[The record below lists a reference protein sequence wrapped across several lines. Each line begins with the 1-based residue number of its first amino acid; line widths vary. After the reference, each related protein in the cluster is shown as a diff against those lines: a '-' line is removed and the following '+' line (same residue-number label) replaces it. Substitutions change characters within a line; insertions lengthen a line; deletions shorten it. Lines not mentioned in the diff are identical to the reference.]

1 MILVQNPLQL
11 LSGSKRFI
19 VFVVAL
25 FCFAGVAQHGE
36 VSHFVVHKVKKN
48 ETLEAI
54 AARYDINTEQIIV
67 HNPFAKKGIR
77 KRDKLKI
84 PRYKKVVQITTV
96 PTLGKHVVAPK
107 ETLWRVAYTYG
118 ISIDSLRVLNP
129 ELGDTLS
136 IGALLKVPLKTAEEK
151 AAQFDYYTVQPR
163 EGFYRLEQKLGLNRK
178 RLEALNPEL
187 LSVDLQAGM
196 VLKIPKIQADTLLVQ
211 NPQLDSTKP
220 NFWDSTFVSPVVRIA
235 LMAPFRLSRI
245 ELDSVMQTDKT
256 LTERN
261 LTTVALDFYAGML
274 FAADSLNTAGLSVE
288 LTVFDTENQ
297 RHIIEQ
303 TLNEQDFA
311 QFDAVMGPFTP
322 GNVSR
327 VSQAMSFFNIPVVS
341 PLTPRDF
348 QSYKT
353 SFNSIPSKENLNKR
367 ITTYIDSLNAISENP
382 CILIISDDK
391 NRNTELKLKEKFPLA
406 EIIRPNEQFGYV
418 EPDIVDSLLT
428 PTRLNWVFLESED
441 LNLIT
446 SMTSMLNA
454 QQREDRQVQLFTHYR
469 SATYDDPNVSQ
480 EHLGNIRF
488 TYPSNFHIKQDSVRL
503 KFDASYKRRFGK
515 VPNRTAVKGFD
526 MMIDI
531 ALRIAVKRTLYD
543 GVSLGLGEQLQHRFE
558 YTPVP
563 GGGFRNT
570 ATYIIQQQGFEMIEV
585 EPPSTVVDSLQFR

>member
-1 MILVQNPLQL
+1 MILVQNLLQL

-19 VFVVAL
+19 VFVCAL
-25 FCFAGVAQHGE
+25 FCFVGVAQHGE
-36 VSHFVVHKVKKN
+36 VSHFVIHKVKKK

-54 AARYDINTEQIIV
+54 ASRYDISTEQIIV
-67 HNPFAKKGIR
+67 HNPFAKKGVR
-77 KRDKLKI
+77 KQDKLKI

-136 IGALLKVPLKTAEEK
+136 IGALLKVPIKTAEEK
-151 AAQFDYYTVQPR
+151 AAQFDYYSVQPR
-163 EGFYRLEQKLGLNRK
+163 EGYYRLEQKLGLNREK
-178 RLEALNPEL
+178 LEALNPEL

-196 VLKIPKIQADTLLVQ
+196 ILKIPKIQADTLLQQ
-211 NPQLDSTKP
+211 NPQQDSKP
-220 NFWDSTFVSPVVRIA
+220 SFWDSTFVSPVVRLA

-245 ELDSVMQTDKT
+245 ELDSVMQTEKT

-303 TLNEQDFA
+303 VLNEQDFA
-311 QFDAVMGPFTP
+311 QFDAVIGPFTP

-327 VSQAMSFFNIPVVS
+327 VSQALTFFNTPVVS
-341 PLTPRDF
+341 PLTPRNF

-353 SFNSIPSKENLNKR
+353 SFNAIPSKETLSKR
-367 ITTYIDSLNAISENP
+367 IASYIDSLDAITENP

-391 NRNTELKLKEKFPLA
+391 NRNTELRLQEQFPLA
-406 EIIRPNEQFGYV
+406 EIIRPNERFGYV
-418 EPDIVDSLLT
+418 EPDVVDSLLT
-428 PTRLNWVFLESED
+428 PTRPNWVFLESED
-441 LNLIT
+441 LNLVT

-488 TYPSNFHIKQDSVRL
+488 TYPSNFHIKQDSTRL

-526 MMIDI
+526 MMIDV
-531 ALRIAVKRTLYD
+531 ALRIAAKRSLFD

-558 YTPVP
+558 YTPVT

-570 ATYIIQQQGFEMIEV
+570 ATYIIQQQGFEMVEV
-585 EPPSTVVDSLQFR
+585 EPPSIVVDSLLSR

>member
-1 MILVQNPLQL
+1 MILVQNLLQL
-11 LSGSKRFI
+11 LSGSKRLI
-19 VFVVAL
+19 VFVCAL
-25 FCFAGVAQHGE
+25 FCFAGVAQQGE
-36 VSHFVVHKVKKN
+36 VSHFVIHKVKKK

-54 AARYDINTEQIIV
+54 AFRYDISTEQIIV
-67 HNPFAKKGIR
+67 HNPFAKKGVR

-84 PRYKKVVQITTV
+84 PRYKKVVQITTA

-151 AAQFDYYTVQPR
+151 AAQFDYYSVQPR
-163 EGFYRLEQKLGLNRK
+163 EGYYRLEQKLGLNREK
-178 RLEALNPEL
+178 LEALNPEL
-187 LSVDLQAGM
+187 LSVDLQVGM
-196 VLKIPKIQADTLLVQ
+196 ILKIPKIQADTLLQQ
-211 NPQLDSTKP
+211 NPQQDTKP
-220 NFWDSTFVSPVVRIA
+220 SFWDSTFVSPVVRLA

-245 ELDSVMQTDKT
+245 ELDSVMQTEKT

-303 TLNEQDFA
+303 VLNEQDFA
-311 QFDAVMGPFTP
+311 QFDAVIGPFTP

-327 VSQAMSFFNIPVVS
+327 VSQALTFFNTPVVS
-341 PLTPRDF
+341 PLTPRNF

-353 SFNSIPSKENLNKR
+353 SFNAIPSKETLSKR
-367 ITTYIDSLNAISENP
+367 IASYIDSLDAITENP

-391 NRNTELKLKEKFPLA
+391 NRNTELRLQEQFPLA
-406 EIIRPNEQFGYV
+406 EIIRPNERFGYV
-418 EPDIVDSLLT
+418 EPDVVDSLLT
-428 PTRLNWVFLESED
+428 PTRPNWVFLESED
-441 LNLIT
+441 LNLVT

-488 TYPSNFHIKQDSVRL
+488 TYPSNFHIKQDSTRL

-526 MMIDI
+526 MMIDV
-531 ALRIAVKRTLYD
+531 ALRIAVKRSLFD
-543 GVSLGLGEQLQHRFE
+543 GVSLGIGEQLQHRFE

-563 GGGFRNT
+563 SGGFRNT
-570 ATYIIQQQGFEMIEV
+570 ATYIIQQQGFEMVEV
-585 EPPSTVVDSLQFR
+585 EPPSIVVDSLLSR

>member
-1 MILVQNPLQL
+1 MILVQNLLQL

-19 VFVVAL
+19 VFVCAL
-25 FCFAGVAQHGE
+25 FCFVGVAQHGE
-36 VSHFVVHKVKKN
+36 VSHFVIHKVKKK

-54 AARYDINTEQIIV
+54 ASRYDISTEQIIV
-67 HNPFAKKGIR
+67 HNPFAKKGVR

-136 IGALLKVPLKTAEEK
+136 IGALLKVPIKTAEEK
-151 AAQFDYYTVQPR
+151 AAQFDYYSVQPR
-163 EGFYRLEQKLGLNRK
+163 EGYYRLEQKLGLNREK
-178 RLEALNPEL
+178 LEALNPEL

-196 VLKIPKIQADTLLVQ
+196 ILKIPKIQADTLLQQ
-211 NPQLDSTKP
+211 NPQQDSKAS
-220 NFWDSTFVSPVVRIA
+220 FWDSTFVSPVVRLA

-245 ELDSVMQTDKT
+245 ELDSVMQTEKT

-303 TLNEQDFA
+303 VLNEQDFA
-311 QFDAVMGPFTP
+311 QFDAVIGPFTP

-327 VSQAMSFFNIPVVS
+327 VSQALTFFNTPVVS
-341 PLTPRDF
+341 PLTPRNF

-353 SFNSIPSKENLNKR
+353 SFNAIPSKETLSKR
-367 ITTYIDSLNAISENP
+367 IASYIDALDTITENP

-391 NRNTELKLKEKFPLA
+391 NRNTELRLQEQFPLA
-406 EIIRPNEQFGYV
+406 EIIRPNERFGYV
-418 EPDIVDSLLT
+418 EPDVVDSLLT
-428 PTRLNWVFLESED
+428 PTRPNWVFLESED
-441 LNLIT
+441 LNLVT

-488 TYPSNFHIKQDSVRL
+488 TYPSNFHIKQDSTRL

-526 MMIDI
+526 MMIDV
-531 ALRIAVKRTLYD
+531 ALRIAAKRSLFD

-570 ATYIIQQQGFEMIEV
+570 ATYIIQQQGFEMVEV
-585 EPPSTVVDSLQFR
+585 EPPSIVVDSLLSR

>member
-1 MILVQNPLQL
+1 MILVQNLLQL

-19 VFVVAL
+19 VFVCAL
-25 FCFAGVAQHGE
+25 FCFVGVAQHGE
-36 VSHFVVHKVKKN
+36 VSHFVIHKVKKK

-54 AARYDINTEQIIV
+54 ASRYDISTEQIIV
-67 HNPFAKKGIR
+67 HNPFAKKGVR

-84 PRYKKVVQITTV
+84 PRYKKLVQITTV

-136 IGALLKVPLKTAEEK
+136 IGALLKVPIKTAEEK
-151 AAQFDYYTVQPR
+151 AAQFDYYSVQPR
-163 EGFYRLEQKLGLNRK
+163 EGYYRLEQKLGLNREK
-178 RLEALNPEL
+178 LEALNPEL

-196 VLKIPKIQADTLLVQ
+196 ILKIPKIQADTLLQQ
-211 NPQLDSTKP
+211 NPQQDSKP
-220 NFWDSTFVSPVVRIA
+220 SFWDSTFVSPVVRLA

-245 ELDSVMQTDKT
+245 ELDSVMQTEKT

-303 TLNEQDFA
+303 VLNEQDFA
-311 QFDAVMGPFTP
+311 QFDAVIGPFTP

-327 VSQAMSFFNIPVVS
+327 VSQALTFFNTPVVS
-341 PLTPRDF
+341 PLTPRNF

-353 SFNSIPSKENLNKR
+353 SFNAIPSKETLSKR
-367 ITTYIDSLNAISENP
+367 IASYIDSLDAITENP

-391 NRNTELKLKEKFPLA
+391 NRNTELRLQEQFPLA
-406 EIIRPNEQFGYV
+406 EIIRPNERFGYV
-418 EPDIVDSLLT
+418 EPDVVDSLLT
-428 PTRLNWVFLESED
+428 PTRPNWVFLESED
-441 LNLIT
+441 LNLVT

-488 TYPSNFHIKQDSVRL
+488 TYPSNFHIKQDSTRL

-526 MMIDI
+526 MMIDV
-531 ALRIAVKRTLYD
+531 ALRIAAKRSLFD

-558 YTPVP
+558 YTPVT

-570 ATYIIQQQGFEMIEV
+570 ATYIIQQQGFEMVEV
-585 EPPSTVVDSLQFR
+585 EPPSIVVDSLLSR

>member
-1 MILVQNPLQL
+1 MILVQNLLQL

-19 VFVVAL
+19 VFVCAL
-25 FCFAGVAQHGE
+25 FCFVGVAQHGE
-36 VSHFVVHKVKKN
+36 VSHFVIHKVKKK

-54 AARYDINTEQIIV
+54 ASRYDISTEQIIV
-67 HNPFAKKGIR
+67 HNPFAKKGVR
-77 KRDKLKI
+77 KQDKLKI
-84 PRYKKVVQITTV
+84 PRYKKLVQITTV

-136 IGALLKVPLKTAEEK
+136 IGALLKVPIKTAEEK
-151 AAQFDYYTVQPR
+151 AAQFDYYSVQPR
-163 EGFYRLEQKLGLNRK
+163 EGYYRLEQKLGLNREK
-178 RLEALNPEL
+178 LEALNPEL

-196 VLKIPKIQADTLLVQ
+196 ILKIPKIQADTLLQQ
-211 NPQLDSTKP
+211 NPQQDSKP
-220 NFWDSTFVSPVVRIA
+220 SFWDSTFVSPVVRLA

-245 ELDSVMQTDKT
+245 ELDSVMQTEKT

-303 TLNEQDFA
+303 VLNEQDFA
-311 QFDAVMGPFTP
+311 QFDAVIGPFTP

-327 VSQAMSFFNIPVVS
+327 VSQALTFFNTPVVS
-341 PLTPRDF
+341 PLTPRNF

-353 SFNSIPSKENLNKR
+353 SFNAIPSKETLSKR
-367 ITTYIDSLNAISENP
+367 IASYIDSLDAITENP

-391 NRNTELKLKEKFPLA
+391 NRNTELRLQEQFPLA
-406 EIIRPNEQFGYV
+406 EIIRPNERFGYV
-418 EPDIVDSLLT
+418 EPDVVDSLLT
-428 PTRLNWVFLESED
+428 PTRPNWVFLESED
-441 LNLIT
+441 LNLVT

-488 TYPSNFHIKQDSVRL
+488 TYPSNFHIKQDSTRL

-526 MMIDI
+526 MMIDV
-531 ALRIAVKRTLYD
+531 ALRIAAKRSLFD

-558 YTPVP
+558 YTPVT

-570 ATYIIQQQGFEMIEV
+570 ATYIIQQQGFEMVEV
-585 EPPSTVVDSLQFR
+585 EPPSIVVDSLLSR

>member
-1 MILVQNPLQL
+1 MILVQNLLQL
-11 LSGSKRFI
+11 LSGSKRLI
-19 VFVVAL
+19 VFVCAL
-25 FCFAGVAQHGE
+25 FCFVGVAQHGE
-36 VSHFVVHKVKKN
+36 VSHFVIHKVKKK

-54 AARYDINTEQIIV
+54 ASRYDISTEQIIV
-67 HNPFAKKGIR
+67 HNPFAKKGVR

-84 PRYKKVVQITTV
+84 PRYKKVVQIATA

-136 IGALLKVPLKTAEEK
+136 IGALLKVPIKTAEEK
-151 AAQFDYYTVQPR
+151 AAQFSYYTVQPR
-163 EGFYRLEQKLGLNRK
+163 EGYYRIEQKLGLSRGK
-178 RLEALNPEL
+178 LEALNPEL
-187 LSVDLQAGM
+187 ISVDLQAGM
-196 VLKIPKIQADTLLVQ
+196 ILKIPKIQADTLLQQ
-211 NPQLDSTKP
+211 NPQQDLKSS
-220 NFWDSTFVSPVVRIA
+220 FWDSTFVTPVVRIA

-245 ELDSVMQTDKT
+245 ELDSVMQTEKT

-274 FAADSLNTAGLSVE
+274 LAADSLNSAGLSVE
-288 LTVFDTENQ
+288 FSVFDTENQ
-297 RHIIEQ
+297 RHIVEQ
-303 TLNEQDFA
+303 ILNEQDFS
-311 QFDAVMGPFTP
+311 QFDAVIGPFTP

-327 VSQAMSFFNIPVVS
+327 VSQALTFFNTPVVS
-341 PLTPRDF
+341 PLTPRNF

-353 SFNSIPSKENLNKR
+353 SFNAIPSKETLSKR
-367 ITTYIDSLNAISENP
+367 IASYIDALDAITENP
-382 CILIISDDK
+382 CILIIPDDK
-391 NRNTELKLKEKFPLA
+391 NRNTELRLQEQFPLA
-406 EIIRPNEQFGYV
+406 EIIRPNERFGYV
-418 EPDIVDSLLT
+418 EPDVVDSLLT
-428 PTRLNWVFLESED
+428 PTRPNWVFLESED
-441 LNLIT
+441 LNLVT

-488 TYPSNFHIKQDSVRL
+488 TYPSNFHIKQDSTRL

-526 MMIDI
+526 MMIDV
-531 ALRIAVKRTLYD
+531 ALRIAAKRSLFD

-570 ATYIIQQQGFEMIEV
+570 ATYIIQQQGFEMVEV
-585 EPPSTVVDSLQFR
+585 EPPSIVVDSLLSR

>member
-1 MILVQNPLQL
+1 MILVQNLLQL

-19 VFVVAL
+19 VFVCAL
-25 FCFAGVAQHGE
+25 FCFVGVAQHGE
-36 VSHFVVHKVKKN
+36 VSHFVIHKVKKK

-54 AARYDINTEQIIV
+54 ASRYDISTEQIIV
-67 HNPFAKKGIR
+67 HNPFAKKGVR

-84 PRYKKVVQITTV
+84 PRYKKVVQITTA

-136 IGALLKVPLKTAEEK
+136 IGALLKVPIKTAEEK
-151 AAQFDYYTVQPR
+151 AAQFDYYSVQPR
-163 EGFYRLEQKLGLNRK
+163 EGYYRLEQKLGLNREK
-178 RLEALNPEL
+178 LEALNPEL

-196 VLKIPKIQADTLLVQ
+196 ILKIPKIQADTLLQQ
-211 NPQLDSTKP
+211 NPQQDSKAS
-220 NFWDSTFVSPVVRIA
+220 FWDSTFVSPVVRLA

-245 ELDSVMQTDKT
+245 ELDSVMQTEKT

-303 TLNEQDFA
+303 VLNEQDFA
-311 QFDAVMGPFTP
+311 QFDAVIGPFTP

-327 VSQAMSFFNIPVVS
+327 VSQALTFFNTPVVS
-341 PLTPRDF
+341 PLTPRNF

-353 SFNSIPSKENLNKR
+353 SFNAIPSKESLSKR
-367 ITTYIDSLNAISENP
+367 IASYIDALDAITENP

-391 NRNTELKLKEKFPLA
+391 NRNTELRLQEQFPLA
-406 EIIRPNEQFGYV
+406 EIIRPNERFGYV
-418 EPDIVDSLLT
+418 EPDVVDSLLT
-428 PTRLNWVFLESED
+428 PTRPNWVFLESED
-441 LNLIT
+441 LNLVT

-469 SATYDDPNVSQ
+469 SVTYDDPNVSQ

-488 TYPSNFHIKQDSVRL
+488 TYPSNFHIKQDSTRL

-526 MMIDI
+526 MMIDV
-531 ALRIAVKRTLYD
+531 ALRIAAKRSLFD

-570 ATYIIQQQGFEMIEV
+570 ATYIIQQQGFEMVEV
-585 EPPSTVVDSLQFR
+585 EPPSIVVDSLLSR

>member
-1 MILVQNPLQL
+1 MILVQNLLQL

-19 VFVVAL
+19 VFVCAL
-25 FCFAGVAQHGE
+25 FCFVGVAQHGE
-36 VSHFVVHKVKKN
+36 VSHFVIHKVKKK

-54 AARYDINTEQIIV
+54 ASRYDISTEQIIV
-67 HNPFAKKGIR
+67 HNPFAKKGVR

-84 PRYKKVVQITTV
+84 PRYKKVVQITTA

-136 IGALLKVPLKTAEEK
+136 IGALLKVPIKTAEEK
-151 AAQFDYYTVQPR
+151 AAQFDYYSVQPR
-163 EGFYRLEQKLGLNRK
+163 EGYYRLEQKLGLNREK
-178 RLEALNPEL
+178 LEALNPEL

-196 VLKIPKIQADTLLVQ
+196 ILKIPKIQADTLLQQ
-211 NPQLDSTKP
+211 NPQQDSKSS
-220 NFWDSTFVSPVVRIA
+220 FWDSTFVSPVVRLA

-245 ELDSVMQTDKT
+245 ELDSVMQTEKT

-303 TLNEQDFA
+303 VLNEQDFA
-311 QFDAVMGPFTP
+311 QFDAVIGPFTP

-327 VSQAMSFFNIPVVS
+327 VSQALTFFNTPVVS
-341 PLTPRDF
+341 PLTPRNF

-353 SFNSIPSKENLNKR
+353 SFNAIPSKETLSKR
-367 ITTYIDSLNAISENP
+367 IASYIDALDAITENP

-391 NRNTELKLKEKFPLA
+391 NRNTELRLQEQFPLA
-406 EIIRPNEQFGYV
+406 EIIRPNERFGYV
-418 EPDIVDSLLT
+418 EPDVVDSLLT
-428 PTRLNWVFLESED
+428 PTRPNWVFLESED
-441 LNLIT
+441 LNLVT

-488 TYPSNFHIKQDSVRL
+488 TYPSNFHIKQDSTRL

-526 MMIDI
+526 MMIDV
-531 ALRIAVKRTLYD
+531 ALRIAAKRSLFD

-570 ATYIIQQQGFEMIEV
+570 ATYIIQQQGFEMVEV
-585 EPPSTVVDSLQFR
+585 EPPSIVVDSLLSR

>member
-1 MILVQNPLQL
+1 MILVQNLLQL

-19 VFVVAL
+19 VFVCAL
-25 FCFAGVAQHGE
+25 FCFVGVAQHGE
-36 VSHFVVHKVKKN
+36 VSHFVIHKVKKK

-54 AARYDINTEQIIV
+54 ASRYDISTEQIIV
-67 HNPFAKKGIR
+67 HNPFAKKGVR

-136 IGALLKVPLKTAEEK
+136 IGALLKVPIKTAEEK
-151 AAQFDYYTVQPR
+151 AAQFDYYSVQPR
-163 EGFYRLEQKLGLNRK
+163 EGYYRLEQKLGLNREK
-178 RLEALNPEL
+178 LEALNPEL

-196 VLKIPKIQADTLLVQ
+196 ILKIPKIQADTLLQQ
-211 NPQLDSTKP
+211 NPQQDSKP
-220 NFWDSTFVSPVVRIA
+220 SFWDSTFVSPVVRLA

-245 ELDSVMQTDKT
+245 ELDSVMQTEKT

-303 TLNEQDFA
+303 VLNEQDFA
-311 QFDAVMGPFTP
+311 QFDAVIGPFTP

-327 VSQAMSFFNIPVVS
+327 VSQALTFFNTPVVS
-341 PLTPRDF
+341 PLTPRNF

-353 SFNSIPSKENLNKR
+353 SFNAIPSKETLSKR
-367 ITTYIDSLNAISENP
+367 IASYIDSLDAITENP

-391 NRNTELKLKEKFPLA
+391 NRNTELRLQEQFPLA
-406 EIIRPNEQFGYV
+406 EIIRPNERFGYV
-418 EPDIVDSLLT
+418 EPDVVDSLLT
-428 PTRLNWVFLESED
+428 PTRPNWVFLESED
-441 LNLIT
+441 LNLVT

-488 TYPSNFHIKQDSVRL
+488 TYPSNFHIKQDSTRL

-526 MMIDI
+526 MMIDV
-531 ALRIAVKRTLYD
+531 ALRIAAKRSLFD

-570 ATYIIQQQGFEMIEV
+570 ATYIIQQQGFEMVEV
-585 EPPSTVVDSLQFR
+585 EPPSIVVDSLLSR

>member
-1 MILVQNPLQL
+1 MILVQNLLQL
-11 LSGSKRFI
+11 LSGSKRLI
-19 VFVVAL
+19 VFVCAL
-25 FCFAGVAQHGE
+25 FCFVGVAQHGE
-36 VSHFVVHKVKKN
+36 VSHFVIHKVKKK

-54 AARYDINTEQIIV
+54 ASRYDISTEQIIV
-67 HNPFAKKGIR
+67 HNPFAKKGVR

-84 PRYKKVVQITTV
+84 PRYKKVVQIATA

-136 IGALLKVPLKTAEEK
+136 IGALLKVPIKTAEEK
-151 AAQFDYYTVQPR
+151 AAQFDYYSVQPR
-163 EGFYRLEQKLGLNRK
+163 EGYYRLEQKLGLNREK
-178 RLEALNPEL
+178 LEALNPEL

-196 VLKIPKIQADTLLVQ
+196 ILKIPKIQADTLLQQ
-211 NPQLDSTKP
+211 NPQQDLKSS
-220 NFWDSTFVSPVVRIA
+220 FWDSTFVTPVVRIA

-245 ELDSVMQTDKT
+245 ELDSVMQTEKT

-274 FAADSLNTAGLSVE
+274 LAADSLNSAGLSVE
-288 LTVFDTENQ
+288 FSVFDTENQ
-297 RHIIEQ
+297 RHIVEQ
-303 TLNEQDFA
+303 ILNEQDFS
-311 QFDAVMGPFTP
+311 QFDAVIGPFTP

-327 VSQAMSFFNIPVVS
+327 VSQALTFFNTPVVS
-341 PLTPRDF
+341 PLTPRNF

-353 SFNSIPSKENLNKR
+353 SFNAIPSKETLSKR
-367 ITTYIDSLNAISENP
+367 IASYIDALDAITENP
-382 CILIISDDK
+382 CILIIPDDK
-391 NRNTELKLKEKFPLA
+391 NRNTELRLQEQFPLA
-406 EIIRPNEQFGYV
+406 EIIRPNERFGYV
-418 EPDIVDSLLT
+418 EPDVVDSLLT
-428 PTRLNWVFLESED
+428 PTRPNWVFLESED
-441 LNLIT
+441 LNLVT

-488 TYPSNFHIKQDSVRL
+488 TYPSNFHIKQDSTRL

-526 MMIDI
+526 MMIDV
-531 ALRIAVKRTLYD
+531 ALRIAAKRSLFD

-570 ATYIIQQQGFEMIEV
+570 ATYIIQQQGFEMVEV
-585 EPPSTVVDSLQFR
+585 EPPSIVVDSLLSR

>member
-1 MILVQNPLQL
+1 MILVQNLLQL
-11 LSGSKRFI
+11 LSGSKRLI
-19 VFVVAL
+19 VFVCAL
-25 FCFAGVAQHGE
+25 FCFAGVAQQGE
-36 VSHFVVHKVKKN
+36 VSHFVIHKVKKK

-54 AARYDINTEQIIV
+54 AFRYDISTEQIIV
-67 HNPFAKKGIR
+67 HNPFAKKGVR

-84 PRYKKVVQITTV
+84 PRYKKVVQITTA

-151 AAQFDYYTVQPR
+151 AAQFDYYSVQPR
-163 EGFYRLEQKLGLNRK
+163 EGYYRLEQKLGLNREK
-178 RLEALNPEL
+178 LEALNPEL

-196 VLKIPKIQADTLLVQ
+196 ILKIPKIQADTLLQQ
-211 NPQLDSTKP
+211 NPQQDTKP
-220 NFWDSTFVSPVVRIA
+220 SFWDSTFVSPVVRLA

-245 ELDSVMQTDKT
+245 ELDSVMQTEKT

-303 TLNEQDFA
+303 VLNEQDFA
-311 QFDAVMGPFTP
+311 QFDAVIGPFTP

-327 VSQAMSFFNIPVVS
+327 VSQALTFFNTPVVS
-341 PLTPRDF
+341 PLTPRNF

-353 SFNSIPSKENLNKR
+353 SFNAIPSKETLSKR
-367 ITTYIDSLNAISENP
+367 IASYIDSLDAITENP

-391 NRNTELKLKEKFPLA
+391 NRNTELRLQEQFPLA
-406 EIIRPNEQFGYV
+406 EIIRPNERFGYV
-418 EPDIVDSLLT
+418 EPDVVDSLLT
-428 PTRLNWVFLESED
+428 PTRPNWVFLESED
-441 LNLIT
+441 LNLVT

-488 TYPSNFHIKQDSVRL
+488 TYPSNFHIKQDSTRL

-526 MMIDI
+526 MMIDV
-531 ALRIAVKRTLYD
+531 ALRIAVKRSLFD
-543 GVSLGLGEQLQHRFE
+543 GVSLGIGEQLQHRFE

-563 GGGFRNT
+563 SGGFRNT
-570 ATYIIQQQGFEMIEV
+570 ATYIIQQQGFEMVEV
-585 EPPSTVVDSLQFR
+585 EPPSIVVDSLLSR

>member
-1 MILVQNPLQL
+1 MILVQNLLQL
-11 LSGSKRFI
+11 LSGSKRLI
-19 VFVVAL
+19 VFVCAL
-25 FCFAGVAQHGE
+25 FCFVGVAQHGE
-36 VSHFVVHKVKKN
+36 VSHFVIHKVKKK

-54 AARYDINTEQIIV
+54 ASRYDISTEQIIV
-67 HNPFAKKGIR
+67 HNPFAKKGVR

-84 PRYKKVVQITTV
+84 QRYKKVVQIATV
-96 PTLGKHVVAPK
+96 PTLGKHVVVPK

-136 IGALLKVPLKTAEEK
+136 IGALLKVPIKTAEEK
-151 AAQFDYYTVQPR
+151 AAQFDYYSVQPR
-163 EGFYRLEQKLGLNRK
+163 EGYYRLEQKLGLNREK
-178 RLEALNPEL
+178 LEALNPEL
-187 LSVDLQAGM
+187 LSVNLQAGM
-196 VLKIPKIQADTLLVQ
+196 ILKIPKIQADTLLQQ
-211 NPQLDSTKP
+211 NPQQDSKSS
-220 NFWDSTFVSPVVRIA
+220 FWDSTFVSPVVRLA

-245 ELDSVMQTDKT
+245 ELDSVMQTEKT

-303 TLNEQDFA
+303 VLNEQDFA
-311 QFDAVMGPFTP
+311 QFDAVIGPFTP

-327 VSQAMSFFNIPVVS
+327 VSQALTFFNTPVVS
-341 PLTPRDF
+341 PLTPRNF

-353 SFNSIPSKENLNKR
+353 SFNAIPSKETLSKR
-367 ITTYIDSLNAISENP
+367 IASYIDSLDAITENP

-391 NRNTELKLKEKFPLA
+391 NRNTELRLQEQFPLA
-406 EIIRPNEQFGYV
+406 EIIRPNERFGYV
-418 EPDIVDSLLT
+418 EPDVVDSLLT
-428 PTRLNWVFLESED
+428 PTRPNWVFLESED
-441 LNLIT
+441 LNLVT

-488 TYPSNFHIKQDSVRL
+488 TYPSNFHIKQDSTRL

-526 MMIDI
+526 MMIDV
-531 ALRIAVKRTLYD
+531 ALRIAAKRSLFD

-570 ATYIIQQQGFEMIEV
+570 ATYIIQQQGFEMVEV
-585 EPPSTVVDSLQFR
+585 EPPSIVVDSLLSR